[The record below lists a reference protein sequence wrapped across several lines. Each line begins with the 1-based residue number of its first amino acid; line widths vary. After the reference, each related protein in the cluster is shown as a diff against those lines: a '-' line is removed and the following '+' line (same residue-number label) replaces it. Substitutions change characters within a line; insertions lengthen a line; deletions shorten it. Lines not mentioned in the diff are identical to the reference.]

1 MNMTKTALMLGLAFT
16 MNAATA
22 ETVTFK
28 INQVNS
34 DNGMILVQIFD
45 SEENYKA
52 NKAITAQQTKAQIG
66 TVTITFN
73 NLEPGEYAIRYF
85 HDENSDGELE
95 TNLFGMP
102 TEGFGYSN
110 NAKANFGPA
119 KYADMKFTVDRKNTN
134 NASTVIYMD

>member
-1 MNMTKTALMLGLAFT
+1 MTKTALMLGLAFT